1 MAPISMGGLSFG
13 YLAMGGLAKG
23 FTIFDSTHRDSIA
36 LKELFEQTLPWITG
50 GLTLV
55 WLPFLLIIPLILWA
69 RSRAPSV
76 SSANTSPA
84 ECLSSMRLWLSLID
98 SGGYA
103 QSWET
108 AAPYF
113 RRMMP
118 REEWICRLE
127 GIRGPLGRAWDRR
140 MISEK
145 GRLAGQWRE
154 VKFETSFEG
163 LPAALETVTF
173 GRQSNGEWLAVGY
186 LIRPIARGNSAPSA
200 RPPRTRSGKEI
211 FAGFIRR
218 LGALIID
225 CYLVQFAIFP
235 IIVLLALI
243 SPDTTMVKVPF
254 GLFTTE
260 RSYEKPQIAS
270 NAHLTETTVLS
281 RWHYYF
287 KEPISSGSQKTNTD
301 RFRIDPQ
308 TGTRIPESNNSNLTA
323 IALLIYWI
331 LMERSRYQGSIGKMC
346 MGVRVIN
353 SNGGRV
359 TFPNAIGRNLA
370 KILSF
375 IPLLGGFLAAAF
387 TKKKQALHDI
397 LADCFVVRTNSWE
410 NAWSDETPADKTF
423 RLEEAAADKKLG
435 WKIALVTLVSG
446 LLLVVGITAAIRIAG

>member
-1 MAPISMGGLSFG
+1 
-13 YLAMGGLAKG
+13 
-23 FTIFDSTHRDSIA
+23 
-36 LKELFEQTLPWITG
+36 
-50 GLTLV
+50 
-55 WLPFLLIIPLILWA
+55 
-69 RSRAPSV
+69 
-76 SSANTSPA
+76 
-84 ECLSSMRLWLSLID
+84 MRLWLSLID

-103 QSWET
+103 QSWEN

-118 REEWICRLE
+118 REEWISRLE
-127 GIRGPLGRAWDRR
+127 GLRGPLGKVWVRR
-140 MISEK
+140 IISEK
-145 GRLAGQWRE
+145 ARLAGQWRE
-154 VKFETSFEG
+154 VKFEASFEG
-163 LPAALETVTF
+163 LPAAIETVTF

-186 LIRPIARGNSAPSA
+186 LIRPIARRNSAPPA
-200 RPPRTRSGKEI
+200 RPPRAASGSDL
-211 FAGFIRR
+211 FAGFLRR
-218 LGALIID
+218 LGALVID
-225 CYLVQFAIFP
+225 CYLIQFAIFP
-235 IIVLLALI
+235 VIVLLALI
-243 SPDTTMVKVPF
+243 SPDTNMVEVPF

-260 RSYEKPQIAS
+260 RSYEKPQIVS
-270 NAHLTETTVLS
+270 NAHLTETTVLG
-281 RWHYYF
+281 RWHYYY
-287 KEPISSGSQKTNTD
+287 KEPISSGSPKTNTD

-308 TGTRIPESNNSNLTA
+308 TGTRIPESNNSKLTA
-323 IALLIYWI
+323 VALLIYWI

-359 TFPNAIGRNLA
+359 TLPNAIGRNLA